1 MILVWKDLKLRYKN
15 TVFGYLWSL
24 ANPLVSGAVLFI
36 AFEYTL
42 KSPVEN
48 FFLYLLSG
56 LFPWQFFVN
65 CTVQSAEVFL
75 RDRDLLKKVI
85 FPRFMLVL
93 AMVGHNAAH
102 FIMALPVLLL
112 ALFWQQNF
120 FTLSLLYIPVLVV
133 NQGVLAIGVSLAI
146 GTLNLFF
153 RDMANLTVVLTN
165 LWFYATP
172 VIYKSSML
180 PEQYRWLFF
189 INPMTPVIELWHGV
203 LLTGT
208 IDWLLLLYSSAVNL
222 VVLTS
227 GVWIYRHWEE
237 RFAEVV

>member
-15 TVFGYLWSL
+15 TVFGYVWSL

-42 KSPVEN
+42 KFPVEN

-65 CTVQSAEVFL
+65 CTVQAAEVFL

-102 FIMALPVLLL
+102 FVMALPVLLL
-112 ALFWQQNF
+112 ALLWQQHSL
-120 FTLSLLYIPVLVV
+120 TWSLLYIPLLIL
-133 NQGVLAIGVSLAI
+133 NQGALAIGVSLAI

-180 PEQYRWLFF
+180 PAPYRWLFF
-189 INPMTPVIELWHGV
+189 LNPMTPVIELWHGV
-203 LLTGT
+203 LLDGAM
-208 IDWLLLLYSSAVNL
+208 DWLLFLYSSSVNL
-222 VVLTS
+222 VVLAT
-227 GVWIYRHWEE
+227 GIWIYRHWEE